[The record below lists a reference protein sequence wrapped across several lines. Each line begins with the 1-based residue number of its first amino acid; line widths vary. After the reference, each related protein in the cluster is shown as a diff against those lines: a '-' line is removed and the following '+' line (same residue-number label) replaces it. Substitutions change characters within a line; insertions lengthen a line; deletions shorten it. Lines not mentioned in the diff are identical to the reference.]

1 MALGCTTAA
10 GGFDSMTVRWPDVL
24 DNTDWTASD
33 TNTANERKLQ
43 GGTRLIGGTRLTDG
57 LSLVWSDAGLFVFQ
71 FTGSSEVYASR
82 MIAQDCGLVGP
93 QAFTTSNG
101 QAFWMGTG
109 EFWMYAGYVQAI
121 PNSEDMASWV
131 YDNVNQEQIFKSVA
145 FYNPIHNEVWF
156 FFPTGVATEPDKY
169 VMVNLDNYAWAN
181 GTWTRSSHA
190 QFTTGERKPV
200 LFGTDGYIYAHDVE
214 TSPDED
220 SSAMSAH
227 IELGPTDIDAGNV
240 SVDIFGF
247 VPDFQKQSGDM
258 TLYLYGR
265 DHPRDSDFMTDTL
278 TIADSDKLVDA
289 RVAGRQ
295 FGLKLTTNVLGGDF
309 RLGKF
314 GLEVSNAGRKR

>member
-1 MALGCTTAA
+1 
-10 GGFDSMTVRWPDVL
+10 
-24 DNTDWTASD
+24 
-33 TNTANERKLQ
+33 
-43 GGTRLIGGTRLTDG
+43 
-57 LSLVWSDAGLFVFQ
+57 
-71 FTGSSEVYASR
+71 
-82 MIAQDCGLVGP
+82 
-93 QAFTTSNG
+93 
-101 QAFWMGTG
+101 
-109 EFWMYAGYVQAI
+109 
-121 PNSEDMASWV
+121 
-131 YDNVNQEQIFKSVA
+131 
-145 FYNPIHNEVWF
+145 
-156 FFPTGVATEPDKY
+156 
-169 VMVNLDNYAWAN
+169 
-181 GTWTRSSHA
+181 
-190 QFTTGERKPV
+190 
-200 LFGTDGYIYAHDVE
+200 
-214 TSPDED
+214 
-220 SSAMSAH
+220 MSAH